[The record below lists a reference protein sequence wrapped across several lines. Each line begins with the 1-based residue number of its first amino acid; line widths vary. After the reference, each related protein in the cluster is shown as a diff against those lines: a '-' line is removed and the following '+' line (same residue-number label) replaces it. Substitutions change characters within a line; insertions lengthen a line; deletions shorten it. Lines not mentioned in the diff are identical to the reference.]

1 MNLFGNKKDKDASS
15 SSPVMSEK
23 TKESAGLLKRTT
35 SKIGEILKNKFGS
48 KKAEATAEQM
58 SSSEYLGEI
67 YKMLVE
73 NKEQAKLEQD
83 KQISRRE
90 EEDSEDQKRHAEIIK
105 ALTIRRRPKPKRV
118 IRRERKEEEKAK
130 KAEEK
135 PPTKPETKAPEKKP
149 ETKAPEKKPE
159 TKAPEK
165 KPETKAPE
173 KKPET
178 KAPEKKPETKAPEK
192 KPETKPP
199 EKKPEPKPETKPPE
213 KKPET
218 KAPEKKPEPKPE
230 TKPPEKKPEAKPPEA
245 KPPEKIPEKQP
256 SGAEKGGRKGKTEE
270 VTKPKKETAEKQ
282 PPAEKKPSAEPVKQP
297 PKPTQK
303 PTATKAGKEGE
314 GLKGLD
320 AAARQ
325 SNIKK
330 SLTGLGASS
339 ALSAGIMLVAA
350 KETRAGETLS
360 EEGPVAYK
368 NTWRNMESGKSSIP
382 KDKYDKIS
390 AKNPG
395 VPQSGP
401 GAGTAYMNFT
411 FAKKFTGEQWKKMV
425 DDPNEEN
432 FFQAVGYKGGSKYK
446 GRSLIGITH
455 EGTYEA
461 LGKFLGLDL
470 KNNPELINKDVQTTS
485 AATLAYLALLAGDG
499 LNSKL
504 SVEQMKERYAKGLQI
519 LNSYKDPE
527 DLKKALILLTAGKGK
542 VDISNIEQVRAAFS
556 GSSDRAVYLR
566 QQLESGE
573 KTYKSLGLNTGDE
586 LNQSSKDNQDM
597 KKQNG
602 QGDQQSNQQY
612 NNVDKGGDS
621 KQVNPV
627 DDRPPFKRK

>member
-1 MNLFGNKKDKDASS
+1 MLFRS
-15 SSPVMSEK
+15 
-23 TKESAGLLKRTT
+23 LLKRTT

-165 KPETKAPE
+165 KPETK
-173 KKPET
+173 
-178 KAPEKKPETKAPEK
+178 
-192 KPETKPP
+192 PP

-230 TKPPEKKPEAKPPEA
+230 TKPPEKKPET

>member
-135 PPTKPETKAPEKKP
+135 PPTKPEPKTPEKKP

-159 TKAPEK
+159 T
-165 KPETKAPE
+165 
-173 KKPET
+173 KPET

-230 TKPPEKKPEAKPPEA
+230 TKPPEKKPET

>member
-1 MNLFGNKKDKDASS
+1 MNLFGNKKDKDESS
-15 SSPVMSEK
+15 SSPIMSEK

-118 IRRERKEEEKAK
+118 VRRERKEEEKAK

-135 PPTKPETKAPEKKP
+135 PPTKPEPKTPEKKP
-149 ETKAPEKKPE
+149 ET
-159 TKAPEK
+159 
-165 KPETKAPE
+165 
-173 KKPET
+173 KPET

>member
-48 KKAEATAEQM
+48 KKAESTAEQM

-135 PPTKPETKAPEKKP
+135 PPTKPEPKTPEKKP
-149 ETKAPEKKPE
+149 ET
-159 TKAPEK
+159 
-165 KPETKAPE
+165 
-173 KKPET
+173 KPET

-213 KKPET
+213 KKPEPKPETKTPEKKPET

-230 TKPPEKKPEAKPPEA
+230 TKPPEKKPET

>member
-135 PPTKPETKAPEKKP
+135 PPTKPEPKTPEKKP
-149 ETKAPEKKPE
+149 ET
-159 TKAPEK
+159 